1 MGNNNQ
7 NNNNIRRYQKT
18 GNVILV
24 TTKSGFVL
32 LSLNDGMNLVVQ
44 PDSYKYDNTNNNPTV
59 VSNRLSTTAATTTLP
74 QPLVPNEVP
83 IVMEIPSRKETQNDN
98 LGSAVV
104 DGNNNG
110 DGLNVIFR
118 TMDGIWG
125 YQFKIVAV
133 EGDGNTN
140 NNGRGE
146 WWMIFFRKVF
156 TVIVIVWAILV
167 GLYHRFFSDLDLLYD
182 DYDGYDAVRQ
192 TQRCND
198 DDDDYYDNYNN
209 DGSKYLY
216 VRRYKKRN
224 MD

>member
-1 MGNNNQ
+1 
-7 NNNNIRRYQKT
+7 
-18 GNVILV
+18 
-24 TTKSGFVL
+24 
-32 LSLNDGMNLVVQ
+32 
-44 PDSYKYDNTNNNPTV
+44 
-59 VSNRLSTTAATTTLP
+59 
-74 QPLVPNEVP
+74 
-83 IVMEIPSRKETQNDN
+83 MEIPSRKETQNDN

-133 EGDGNTN
+133 KGDGTN

-167 GLYHRFFSDLDLLYD
+167 GLYHRFFSDLDLLND

-192 TQRCND
+192 TQRCDND
-198 DDDDYYDNYNN
+198 DDDDDDYDNYNN
-209 DGSKYLY
+209 DDSKYLH